1 MLWFQLLLTAV
12 TVVLILRFNA
22 WIVKQRRECPEL
34 YKQRPAMFM
43 LLQFICS
50 LGDLIK

>member
-1 MLWFQLLLTAV
+1 MLWLQLLLTAI

-22 WIVKQRRECPEL
+22 WIVKQRRERPEF
-34 YKQRPAMFM
+34 YRQRPVMFM

-50 LGDLIK
+50 LGDLF